1 MTFPMVNMHFLEDHL
16 RRRNLFGKKKILTD
30 SGHLKPQFDLIK
42 LQINKGRGQGYQ
54 RGISGEKKGSISI
67 CWGTINI
74 GLWSD

>member
-42 LQINKGRGQGYQ
+42 LQTNKGRGQGYQ
-54 RGISGEKKGSISI
+54 RGISGKKKDRFQFAG
-67 CWGTINI
+67 GP
-74 GLWSD
+74 